1 MRDPRPKV
9 SVVIP
14 CFNRGPYLDDAVS
27 SCVEAYAGPLE
38 VVVVD
43 DGSTD
48 PRTERHLEALRS
60 LPCELKVLR
69 QENSGPARARNLGL
83 SHCTGEFVQ
92 FLDSDDLLLKNKI
105 EHQLHHLELAPDV
118 DISVC
123 DYWLCDD
130 DRIGFERPSR
140 SISPFGLTLDN
151 FLFQWERGLTIPIH
165 TALFRRSAFG
175 AAPPWPEIVRGK
187 EDWLFWV
194 RLKMRG
200 VQLAFLPLR
209 LCVYR
214 LHPNNM
220 TREWF
225 AMGLDFLRA
234 AREIDGWTGGER
246 PEFMRESMRWFV
258 EFYANGA
265 HRLPRMA
272 PPVNPVSAA
281 ERRVIQAGALPG
293 APRAD
298 TDDAV
303 RAAAA
308 SVSVVVPVFNHASYL
323 RRCVLSAHRQTLA
336 PREIICVDDG
346 STDPSVRPTLEALA
360 AEIPELRL
368 HFSERNQGIS
378 ATQNLAVSLATG
390 EFIAFLDCDDFVAP
404 GAIEE
409 VSRAIARHP
418 DVDYFFTDRF
428 EVDPEDRLVRE
439 AVYGGYPEH
448 HSLDRKS
455 HHENLLD
462 AMIAS
467 HLKVIRRAKI
477 AQVGGFDART
487 SGVQDWDLA
496 LKISEVGKLHYIP
509 EPVYFHRVHAESV
522 TLGRRVMMFRLTN
535 EVRRRHQAVR
545 SEKASGFDPRCAS
558 IESLS
563 RLVETRAPLAQSR
576 EWDAVEQLWAD
587 LDAGLA
593 ISSGPRP
600 AREAYRLWASWPTSV
615 FLLQPGAPVE
625 TLAFLREFNSYFDLV
640 VCADEG
646 QWGALHRYMWDPRAL
661 LLGDELATSP
671 AEEAGAPPRRASG

>member
-1 MRDPRPKV
+1 MRDQRPKV

-83 SHCTGEFVQ
+83 RHCTGEYVQ

-105 EHQLHHLELAPDV
+105 EHQLRHLELAPDV
-118 DISVC
+118 DVSVS

-130 DRIGFERPSR
+130 DRIAFERSSR
-140 SISPFGLTLDN
+140 SISPFALSLDD
-151 FLFQWERGLTIPIH
+151 FLFRWERGLTIPIH
-165 TALFRRSAFG
+165 TALFRRSALG
-175 AAPPWPEIVRGK
+175 DAPQWPEVVRGK

-194 RLKMRG
+194 RLKLRG

-209 LCVYR
+209 LCAYR

-234 AREIDGWTGGER
+234 AREIDGWTGRQR

-265 HRLPRMA
+265 HRLPQIA
-272 PPVNPVSAA
+272 PATDSAPAA
-281 ERRVIQAGALPG
+281 ERPVIQAAEAPG
-293 APRAD
+293 GPRAD
-298 TDDAV
+298 TDDRA

-308 SVSVVVPVFNHASYL
+308 SISVVIPVFNHVSYL

-336 PREIICVDDG
+336 PREIVCVDDG
-346 STDPSVRPTLEALA
+346 STDLSVRPTLEALA
-360 AEIPELRL
+360 TEIPELRL
-368 HFSERNQGIS
+368 HFSERNTGIS
-378 ATQNLAVSLATG
+378 DAQNRAVALATG
-390 EFIAFLDCDDFVAP
+390 EFIAFLDCDDFLAP

-418 DVDYFFTDRF
+418 QVDYLFTDRC
-428 EVDPEDRLVRE
+428 EVDPEDRLVRH
-439 AVYGGYPEH
+439 AVYGGYPEP
-448 HSLDRKS
+448 HSLDRTS
-455 HHENLLD
+455 HYENLLD

-467 HLKVIRRAKI
+467 HLKVIRRDKI
-477 AQVGGFDART
+477 AEVGGFNAQA

-509 EPVYFHRVHAESV
+509 EPIYYHRVHAESV

-545 SEKASGFDPRCAS
+545 SGKAADFDPKCMR
-558 IESLS
+558 IEAL
-563 RLVETRAPLAQSR
+563 RQLVETRAPLAQSR
-576 EWDAVEQLWAD
+576 AWNAGERVWTD
-587 LDAGLA
+587 LAARLA
-593 ISSGPRP
+593 ISCHPRP
-600 AREAYRLWASWPTSV
+600 ARDAFRLWTSWPASA
-615 FLLQPGAPVE
+615 FLLEPGAPRE

-661 LLGDELATSP
+661 RLGDELDESLA
-671 AEEAGAPPRRASG
+671 ADAGTPPLRASG